1 VLIVRSAW
9 IADDAYITFRT
20 LDNWSL
26 GYGPVWNI
34 AERVQAYTHPL
45 WMLLLACFHQLT
57 GDLYYTSIALS
68 LLASTI
74 AGALLLWRT
83 PSDRLF
89 LVGLLLCSCKA
100 FIDYSTS
107 GLEDPL
113 SHLLIVLSGFSLL
126 RPDPKASDLRMSALW
141 VALAATCRLDLLL
154 LLGPALVFQWRQM
167 NGQTGRWQALVL
179 GFLPLVLWELVATL
193 YYGSPVPNSALA
205 KLGARPPS
213 ELVPQGFLYLWNS
226 LRWDPV
232 LLLACA
238 LGIGTALASLRKD
251 WRPAGGLALGGL
263 LYLIYIIGVGGDFMS
278 GRFLTE
284 PFVLALVL
292 LVHAENL
299 PQLPAR
305 ILGAAALCQG
315 LLHPYSPWR
324 SGTAFTHYEWDDAA
338 IADERG
344 YYYADTGLLKLWA
357 DGRDPVQP
365 GRRTP
370 PEDRRVV
377 VMETVGIDGY
387 TEGPE
392 VHIIDQMGLGDPL
405 LSRMPCTDDHSRVGH
420 WKRLAPEGYEASL
433 RQGQNLITD
442 PETAELFTQV
452 QLLTRGDI
460 LDGERLRLIWEM
472 L

>member
-1 VLIVRSAW
+1 MLIVRSAW

-45 WMLLLACFHQLT
+45 WMLLLAGFHVIT
-57 GDLYYTSIALS
+57 GDLYYTSLVLS
-68 LLASTI
+68 LLASLG
-74 AGALLLWRT
+74 AAALLLWRAE
-83 PSDRLF
+83 PGRL
-89 LVGLLLCSCKA
+89 LLIGLLLCSCKA

-113 SHLLIVLSGFSLL
+113 SHLLIVAAGLSLL
-126 RPDPKASDLRMSALW
+126 RPDPDPSRLRMSTLW
-141 VALAATCRLDLLL
+141 VALAGTCRLDLLL
-154 LLGPALVFQWRQM
+154 LLVPALVFQWRQLK
-167 NGQTGRWQALVL
+167 GESRWQAVL
-179 GFLPLVLWELVATL
+179 IGCLPLVLWELAATL
-193 YYGSPVPNSALA
+193 YYGSPLPNSALA
-205 KLGARPPS
+205 KLGARPPT

-232 LLLACA
+232 LLCACA
-238 LGIGTALASLRKD
+238 FGIGPALLKLRQD

-263 LYLIYIIGVGGDFMS
+263 LYLLYIISVGGDFMS

-284 PFVLALVL
+284 PFVLSLVL
-292 LVHAENL
+292 LVHAESL
-299 PQLPAR
+299 PRLPVR
-305 ILGAAALCQG
+305 LLGTAALCQG

-324 SGTAFTHYEWDDAA
+324 SGADFTHYDWDDAA

-357 DGRDPVQP
+357 DGRDPVQA

-377 VMETVGIDGY
+377 VMDTVGIDGY
-387 TEGPE
+387 TEGPD

-405 LSRMPCTDDHSRVGH
+405 LSRLPCTDDHSRVGH
-420 WKRLAPEGYEASL
+420 YKRLAPEGYEASL
-433 RQGQNLITD
+433 RQGQNLIAD
-442 PETAELFTQV
+442 QETADLFTKV
-452 QLLTRGDI
+452 QILTRGEI
-460 LDGERLRLIWEM
+460 LDGERLWLIWE
-472 L
+472 LL